1 MIWKLAKKKVLSK
14 HNRVYSEE
22 KAEGF
27 SNDHQVK
34 EELLQT
40 QMVGPISMFPFQIE

>member
-1 MIWKLAKKKVLSK
+1 MIWKPAKKKVLSK

-34 EELLQT
+34 ELLQT